1 MLRLQRG
8 SADPL
13 ERRVMGR
20 RWLAVAAAALV
31 TSQLDGATGRV
42 RAPAPARES
51 GSSSLH
57 WRRGGAVEA
66 SRLSPGSV
74 L

>member
-42 RAPAPARES
+42 RARACARERVKFAPLAQRWCS
-51 GSSSLH
+51 RSLS
-57 WRRGGAVEA
+57 AVTWK
-66 SRLSPGSV
+66 RI
-74 L
+74 